1 MECVVINKTRDKKWR
16 QYDELFDTT
25 LKAVMDKFDIKTN
38 YVVSIILAKNKYIH
52 KVNLEYR
59 NIDKTTDVITFASLE
74 GENFGCDEIE
84 VELGDIFINVDRV
97 VSQALDYQH
106 SEKREIAFLL
116 VHGLLHCLGYDHLNE
131 KDEKIMIDL
140 QKEIL
145 DPIVKRNDD
154 EQI

>member
-25 LKAVMDKFDIKTN
+25 LKAVMNKFDIKKN

-74 GENFGCDEIE
+74 GEVFDNDEIE

-97 VSQALDYQH
+97 VSQAIDYQH

-116 VHGLLHCLGYDHLNE
+116 VHGLLHCLGYDHLNAE
-131 KDEKIMIDL
+131 DEKIMIDL

-145 DPIVKRNDD
+145 DPIVKRHDD
-154 EQI
+154 EKI